1 MTTLAVFESLLVVG
15 MVALAA
21 WMLRRFAPPRRQ
33 RGGIVVETA
42 SPLGERR
49 SLVIVS
55 VEGRRLLLGLTP
67 TQVSLLTEL
76 GPVPFTQALDSAMTP
91 PGGRS

>member
-1 MTTLAVFESLLVVG
+1 MTALAVFESLLVVAL
-15 MVALAA
+15 VALAA
-21 WMLRRFAPPRRQ
+21 WAVRRVAPMRRP
-33 RGGIVVETA
+33 RGGILVETA

-67 TQVSLLTEL
+67 TQVSLVAEL
-76 GPVPFTQALDSAMTP
+76 GAAPFNNALDSAMTP
-91 PGGRS
+91 GGRS